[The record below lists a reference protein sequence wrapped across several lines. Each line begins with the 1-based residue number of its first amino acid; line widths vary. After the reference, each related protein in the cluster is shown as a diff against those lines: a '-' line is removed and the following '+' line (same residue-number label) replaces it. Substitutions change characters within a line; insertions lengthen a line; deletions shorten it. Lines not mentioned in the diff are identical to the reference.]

1 MVTRDSV
8 DARSS
13 LMRLRDLAA
22 DRPWPILGDL
32 DTAVSD
38 VQFDSRLVTPGAL
51 FVALRGGY
59 VDGHDFVP
67 DAIARGAA
75 ALVVERE
82 LAVAIPQVVVT
93 DTRADLASIAAR
105 FFRNPSHE
113 LRVIGITGTD
123 GKTTT
128 SYILDHIL
136 RRAGRSTG
144 MVGTVSVR
152 VGDETIDHETRQT
165 TPESVDIQRILR
177 RMVDAGVTDAILEA
191 TSHGLDLHRLDH
203 VRFEVGVVTNITQ
216 EHLEHHGSIDAYRRA
231 KGILFER
238 VGAVGGDAIINMD
251 DAGARLMCGYSDG
264 CRKITT
270 YSLRDREAALF
281 AEITESGLDGSR
293 GVIHFEKATYPLK
306 LPLLGTFNVSNS
318 LAALGS
324 AIASGVDGGEAAAA
338 LASVPAVPGRM
349 SSIIAGQPFGV
360 IVDYAHT
367 PESLEKVLRLLRSL
381 RPEGRLIVV
390 FGSAGERDAVKRP
403 IQGRVA
409 AQIADIAVITNE
421 DPRYEDAE
429 TIIRD
434 IAAGAYEVGGIEGET
449 VHLITERR
457 DAISLA
463 MSLAGAG
470 DTILLAGKGHERSI
484 IWNGVKHPWDEA
496 TVAREELAR
505 LGWT

>member
-1 MVTRDSV
+1 
-8 DARSS
+8 
-13 LMRLRDLAA
+13 MRLSELAA
-22 DRPWPILGDL
+22 DQPWRILGDL
-32 DTAVSD
+32 DTTVSD
-38 VQFDSRLVTPGAL
+38 VQYDSRMVTPGAL

-67 DAIARGAA
+67 DAIARGAG
-75 ALVVERE
+75 ALVIERE
-82 LAVAIPQVVVT
+82 TGVDIPQVIVP

-105 FFRNPSHE
+105 FFGNPSHE

-136 RRAGRSTG
+136 RSAGRSTG

-152 VGDETIDHETRQT
+152 IGDETIDHETRQT
-165 TPESVDIQRILR
+165 TPESADIQRLLR

-203 VRFEVGVVTNITQ
+203 TRFSVGTVTNITQ
-216 EHLEHHGSIDAYRRA
+216 EHLEHHRTVEDYRRA
-231 KGILFER
+231 KAILFER
-238 VGAVGGDAIINMD
+238 VSSAGGDAIINLD
-251 DAGARLMCGYSDG
+251 DPGARMMSGYSDG
-264 CRKITT
+264 CREITT
-270 YSLRDREAALF
+270 YSVRDRDARLY
-281 AEITESGLDGSR
+281 AELVFSGWKGSR
-293 GVIHFEKATYPLK
+293 GAVHFRKATYPLD
-306 LPLLGTFNVSNS
+306 LPLVGTFNVSNS

-324 AIASGVDGGEAAAA
+324 AIACGVDAGEASAS
-338 LASVPAVPGRM
+338 LASVPPIPGRM
-349 SSIIAGQPFGV
+349 TSIDAGQPFGV

-367 PESLEKVLRLLRSL
+367 PESLEKVLRLLREL
-381 RPEGRLIVV
+381 RPSGRLIVV

-409 AQIADIAVITNE
+409 AQLADIAIITNE

-429 TIIRD
+429 AIIHEIAD
-434 IAAGAYEVGGIEGET
+434 GAIAAGAMEGET
-449 VHLITERR
+449 LHRVIERR
-457 DAISLA
+457 DAIALA
-463 MSLAGAG
+463 MALADAD

-484 IWNGVKHPWDEA
+484 IWDGIKHPWDEA

-505 LGWT
+505 LGWAR